1 MGFPPRKRDWSSGC
15 VGSRSPAQQY
25 TQIKKSFFQL
35 GSTPRSRSLSS
46 SAEKP
51 ASTSAVVLRLSRV
64 SSSIDDTQLHLC
76 FINKYDNYSLWC
88 LVLLNARDSIR
99 HDLPTQNA
107 TRFVYVCAPTPAYNK
122 TNIACLLAMDGSQ
135 TAPSGVLLT
144 RAIGQVFNCNPPQFD
159 GFLRYSKDD
168 DDKGMTLWSGGT
180 RVRAGAKV
188 LLRRI

>member
-64 SSSIDDTQLHLC
+64 SSFIDNTQFQPC
-76 FINKYDNYSLWC
+76 FTKTVTTHFPWC
-88 LVLLNARDSIR
+88 LVLSKAARLLSY
-99 HDLPTQNA
+99 DLPSQNA

-122 TNIACLLAMDGSQ
+122 TNIACLLAMDGSP

-144 RAIGQVFNCNPPQFD
+144 RAIGQVFNCNLPQFD
-159 GFLRYSKDD
+159 GFLRY
-168 DDKGMTLWSGGT
+168 
-180 RVRAGAKV
+180 
-188 LLRRI
+188 